1 MEQLAMTEYS
11 RQYTTAAQNRADC
24 SQFMALKEGDRQVAL
39 GRLVA
44 LARPAPSSWQPG
56 RLQAVSTVIPKV
68 GASQVLEV
76 VATPLCACLL
86 LFPVTLAENTGRPG
100 SVFLQFLP
108 KLAE

>member
-68 GASQVLEV
+68 GASQAHKS
-76 VATPLCACLL
+76 ATPLLCVSLAVAGKTSTACAIHASSMRYARRNL
-86 LFPVTLAENTGRPG
+86 
-100 SVFLQFLP
+100 
-108 KLAE
+108 